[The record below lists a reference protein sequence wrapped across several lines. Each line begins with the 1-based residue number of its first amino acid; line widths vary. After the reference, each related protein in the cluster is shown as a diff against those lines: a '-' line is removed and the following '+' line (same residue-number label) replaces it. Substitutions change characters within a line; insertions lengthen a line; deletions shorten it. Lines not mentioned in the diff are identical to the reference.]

1 MVLHKESKLG
11 LTFGQLLSVI
21 TVLGG
26 IIAAYVT
33 INIRI
38 TAAEVRIQELEKG
51 RESNARNIEQIRVE
65 NREDHLLIMDKLDR
79 LGEKLK

>member
-51 RESNARNIEQIRVE
+51 RETNARNIEQIRIE
-65 NREDHLLIMDKLDR
+65 NREDHLLILDKLDR
-79 LGEKLK
+79 LSEKL

>member
-51 RESNARNIEQIRVE
+51 RETNARNIEQIRIE

-79 LGEKLK
+79 LSEKL